1 MVTSFSRP
9 SNLRF
14 LTSIHETVFAT
25 GEESWR
31 VFGWL
36 LLSPSLRFLTPGP
49 LMAAFE
55 ASCRIRR
62 ARRFRVRPWKRAHR
76 VCGGR
81 FPAVTYGPVSGSGF
95 DDTTFGGDA

>member
-1 MVTSFSRP
+1 
-9 SNLRF
+9 
-14 LTSIHETVFAT
+14 
-25 GEESWR
+25 
-31 VFGWL
+31 
-36 LLSPSLRFLTPGP
+36 
-49 LMAAFE
+49 MAAFE